1 FRSRSDIRSS
11 PRRCEPAPTGAATG
25 SAARRVPDRYRV
37 VHVFG
42 RSHRAIVYNKVMAA
56 DDLLHWRSEFP
67 ILANSVYLVSH
78 SLGAM
83 PRRTRDRLAE
93 YADIWATRGVRAWGE
108 GWWELPRTV
117 GDLIGRII
125 GAGPGEVVMHQNQ
138 SIAQATVL
146 SALDWRGPRNGI
158 VTER

>member
-1 FRSRSDIRSS
+1 
-11 PRRCEPAPTGAATG
+11 
-25 SAARRVPDRYRV
+25 
-37 VHVFG
+37 
-42 RSHRAIVYNKVMAA
+42 MAA
-56 DDLLHWRSEFP
+56 DDLLHWRPEFP

-93 YADIWATRGVRAWGE
+93 YADTWATRGVRAWAE

-146 SALDWRGPRNGI
+146 SSFDWRGPRNGI
-158 VTER
+158 VTERLNFPSNLYLFHALEHEGARLVTVESDDGLTVPLDRLLAAIDETTRKS